1 MTGWKIGKIANNQY
15 GIVNLFIALTSIIW
29 FITSLMSVY
38 VVAPEQSSEIVS
50 VILIGIIFV
59 GLLILGLILYERAK
73 KVKPTREYEDER
85 SDMCSLKAT
94 RNGFIFAL
102 IFLAIYMI
110 IGQMA
115 PSSLYRI
122 QALQAVFGVS
132 VAAYIVSY
140 FYYKRSF

>member
-1 MTGWKIGKIANNQY
+1 M
-15 GIVNLFIALTSIIW
+15 VD
-29 FITSLMSVY
+29 
-38 VVAPEQSSEIVS
+38 PEQSSEIVS

-59 GLLILGLILYERAK
+59 GLLMLGVILYERAK

-132 VAAYIVSY
+132 VAAYTVSY
-140 FYYKRSF
+140 VYYKRSF

>member
-1 MTGWKIGKIANNQY
+1 MRGWKLGKIANNQY
-15 GIVNLFIALTSIIW
+15 GIVNLFIALTSIIF
-29 FITSLMSVY
+29 FITALMSVY
-38 VVAPEQSSEIVS
+38 VVAPERSSEIIMA
-50 VILIGIIFV
+50 ILIGTLVV
-59 GLLILGLILYERAK
+59 GLLILGLILYERVK

-85 SDMCSLKAT
+85 SDMCSLRAT

-110 IGQMA
+110 IGQIA

-132 VAAYIVSY
+132 VAAYTVSY
-140 FYYKRSF
+140 VYYKRSF